1 MKKHREPTV
10 FKPKALALAVAGC
23 FCLGQALANPVGGQV
38 VAGSASFATVGTTL
52 TVTNSPG
59 AIINWQGFSIGAGEL
74 TRFNQ
79 ISAASSVLN
88 RVITSNPS
96 QLFGT
101 LSSNGRVF
109 LINPAGI
116 LVGTGA
122 VIDTAGFV
130 GSTLNLSNADFLAN
144 RLNFTETPGA
154 GKVENYGSIS
164 TPTGGSV
171 YLIGTQVENHG
182 IINTPQG
189 EVLLAA
195 GKTAQL
201 IDTATPGVRVEIT
214 ADSEQALN
222 LGQVLADSGRIGMV
236 GALVRNSGK
245 ISASSVT
252 SEGGRVFLKATQDA
266 YVDKNASIEATG
278 TQGGQVDVLGN
289 RVALLDQARI
299 DVSGTQGGGTIRVGG
314 DYPGKN
320 ADVQN
325 ATISY
330 VGKDVKLNADATE
343 QGSGGKVIV
352 WADDITRFY
361 GDITAKG
368 GAQSGNGGFVE
379 VSGKR
384 YLDFQGMVNTSAA
397 QGLTGTLLL
406 DPSNITIVESSDNMS
421 GAGTDE
427 DPFVG
432 NAQNSALGVGAL
444 TGVLAETNVT
454 VDASGGYGCEGSCPD
469 GNITVAADIFWASTK
484 QLTLKTGDSGGVA
497 IYKPITAEAGA
508 LKLQAGSL
516 GITQNSDGLITANT
530 LEVISAGS
538 VVLDEATNMVNTF
551 AANLSGGSLAFKNG
565 KSLEIGIAG
574 DTSGIRTVGQSVNIT
589 VTGESKDLVL
599 AEGINAG
606 SGASANITLKATGN
620 VSQVDSVGDI
630 SGNKL
635 TVSAGTGIYLPGHNA
650 VWHTCECEGGG
661 YYTYTG
667 NSVPTIEL
675 DSYSGDIFYQG
686 DTNLTVK
693 AASTNGSI
701 ALFSLWGA
709 LSVPGTISAG
719 TGDVWLAAYDWIEQT
734 VDSTTGS
741 ISGGLLR
748 TDSYGGTRLAGDNR
762 VTGFTATNYGGGNI
776 RLNNTAD
783 TLTTQAITQA
793 EGGNVRINNVGA
805 ITVADWIQTD
815 TGNISLTATGTVTLG
830 DLESSRIGLQAGSGG
845 EYNGGKIKITAGA
858 GSDIVLNNID
868 VYSGDFGYGSGKI
881 KLAAGGNI
889 TLNSSAITT
898 EGKAVLQAGS
908 KLTVDGDSSISAYKI
923 TLAADRMDLAGR
935 VDALTDGTVWL
946 KPFTAGRAID
956 LGSFGDAQDSNFL
969 ELSQDEL
976 NHVSATGDGK
986 LRIGDST
993 SGILNISAPIT
1004 IAPAPSGEII
1014 AFGEEEGGPPLIS
1027 TNNLVLES
1035 GTGGVTQSPGATIEA
1050 TNLLVRSQGSV
1061 TLNENNQVSDLLAA
1075 RSAGDFRFT
1084 NAHDFTVG
1092 TVNGVSGIKA
1102 VDHQV
1107 DLRAP
1112 GYTITVYD
1120 PIKAGMGDIT
1130 LTAGGIDYWAASS
1143 SGKTIFFQATDA
1155 SKGITLTGGEGSSM
1169 LGNGQTRSITLETD
1183 KLTLSG
1189 GQAQV
1194 KNDPEHPD
1202 DVGIVIAPYSAERAI
1217 VIGED
1222 VGAPNTLYITDT
1234 SMTTFNA
1241 PALVIGAEAGA
1252 SPITVNASID
1262 RSGSKLALLSG
1273 AAITQAEGSISAL
1286 ALGVSAGGSVSLD
1299 GPSNNNNV
1307 SYLSIRTTSGDIN
1320 FANNGGALTLA
1331 ALSGGVDD
1339 PVAINGVSTGS
1350 GNIRLS
1356 ALGRIDLSYA
1366 PVVVTDMTGTVT
1378 LSSDMGDITDSTAGI
1393 KVFAYGLDASAY
1405 SGIGSLESPIK
1416 NLKTQVS
1423 RLKAVN
1429 SMANDV
1435 AIANWGALTTDD
1447 VTAISSPGQVFI
1459 VTHSPLT
1466 IGMAGV
1472 TAIGNVTLVAG
1483 GPPPGGA
1490 TDNLTINGNVT
1501 STSGSIA
1508 VVAGNS
1514 ISISDSVTLYAPN
1527 GSIASM
1533 SGISPPEVGLPPDD
1547 QGQMINAL
1555 KSETQLG
1562 SPPLG
1567 GLPPLHLGSGTTA
1580 GTQTFEGGVVG
1591 GEEPDTFGSQGST
1604 GNGQSGRRGGKPGQC
1619 RV

>member
-38 VAGSASFATVGTTL
+38 VAGSASFATLGSTL
-52 TVTNSPG
+52 TITNSPG

-79 ISAASSVLN
+79 VSAASSVLN

-144 RLNFTETPGA
+144 KLNFTETPGA

-164 TPTGGSV
+164 TPAGGSV

-214 ADSEQALN
+214 ADTQQALN
-222 LGQVLADSGRIGMV
+222 LGQILADSGRVGMV
-236 GALVRNSGK
+236 GAMVRSSGK

-252 SEGGRVFLKATQDA
+252 SEGGRVFLKATQDT

-314 DYPGKN
+314 DYQGKN
-320 ADVQN
+320 ADIQN
-325 ATISY
+325 AAISY
-330 VGKDVKLNADATE
+330 VGKDVTLNADASE
-343 QGSGGKVIV
+343 HGNGGKVIV

-361 GDITAKG
+361 GDISAKG

-469 GNITVAADIFWASTK
+469 GNITVAADIFWDSTK

-516 GITQNSDGLITANT
+516 GITQNSDGLITAKT

-574 DTSGIRTVGQSVNIT
+574 DTPGIRTVGQPVNIT

-635 TVSAGTGIYLPGHNA
+635 TVNAGTGIYLPGHNA

-776 RLNNTAD
+776 RLNNTAE

-793 EGGNVRINNVGA
+793 EGGNVRINNTGA
-805 ITVADWIQTD
+805 ITVAGGIQTTE
-815 TGNISLTATGTVTLG
+815 TGNISLTATGTVTLN
-830 DLESSRIGLQAGSGG
+830 SWLQAGSGTFG
-845 EYNGGKIKITAGA
+845 EGEYYNGGKIRVTATGA
-858 GSDIVLNNID
+858 TSDIVLNSVD
-868 VYSGDFGYGSGKI
+868 VYSGDYGYGSGNI

-908 KLTVDGDSSISAYKI
+908 KLTVDGDSSLSAYKI
-923 TLAADRMDLAGR
+923 TLAADRMKLDGS

-946 KPFTAGRAID
+946 KPFTAGRVIV
-956 LGSFGDAQDSNFL
+956 LGAGDTDVANAL

-976 NHVSATGDGK
+976 NHVSATGDYGK

-993 SGILNISAPIT
+993 SGNLNISAPIT
-1004 IAPAPSGEII
+1004 IAPSVLSECEGRCFSG
-1014 AFGEEEGGPPLIS
+1014 S

-1035 GTGGVTQSPGATIEA
+1035 GADGVTQSAGGITVS
-1050 TNLLVRSQGSV
+1050 NLLVRSQGNV
-1061 TLNENNQVSDLLAA
+1061 DLQGANQVNQLAA
-1075 RSAGDFRFT
+1075 RSSGDFRFR
-1084 NAHDFTVG
+1084 NATDFTVG

-1102 VDHQV
+1102 IGHQI

-1112 GYTITVYD
+1112 GNTITVIQ
-1120 PIKAGMGDIT
+1120 PIKAGTGDIT
-1130 LTAGGIDYWAASS
+1130 LMAGGIYYSAASS
-1143 SGKTIFFQATDA
+1143 SGRTIFFQATDA

-1514 ISISDSVTLYAPN
+1514 ISGSGALNAPN
-1527 GSIASM
+1527 GTVLST
-1533 SGISPPEVGLPPDD
+1533 SGVSSPEVGLPPDD
-1547 QGQMINAL
+1547 QGQMINSL

-1567 GLPPLHLGSGTTA
+1567 GLQPPRFGAGTSA